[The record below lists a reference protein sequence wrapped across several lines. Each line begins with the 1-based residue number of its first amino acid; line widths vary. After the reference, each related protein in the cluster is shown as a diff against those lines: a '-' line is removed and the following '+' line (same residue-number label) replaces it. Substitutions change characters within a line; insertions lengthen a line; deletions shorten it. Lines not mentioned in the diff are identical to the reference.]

1 MRDRDPVIEAY
12 SASARELAERYET
25 LAGKSPTNLVHR
37 RYRTD
42 VRFRG
47 QRRAC
52 RTAETE
58 ALCRPAV
65 LPKAVRRL
73 VGRQRTG
80 RFRRSNREEL
90 PWRPQPLS
98 GRDRTG
104 DVSGTSVSV
113 RLDHGGRRLPK
124 K

>member
-65 LPKAVRRL
+65 LPKAVWRL
-73 VGRQRTG
+73 VGRQRAG
-80 RFRRSNREEL
+80 RFRRSHRERSEAHTSEL
-90 PWRPQPLS
+90 QKLMRSSYAVFCL
-98 GRDRTG
+98 
-104 DVSGTSVSV
+104 
-113 RLDHGGRRLPK
+113 K

>member
-47 QRRAC
+47 QRGAC
-52 RTAETE
+52 RTVETE

-65 LPKAVRRL
+65 LPKAASRL

-80 RFRRSNREEL
+80 RFRSSHREAL
-90 PWRPQPLS
+90 QSPPQP
-98 GRDRTG
+98 TP
-104 DVSGTSVSV
+104 
-113 RLDHGGRRLPK
+113 GRRCDLNPHSTYCYLK
-124 K
+124 H